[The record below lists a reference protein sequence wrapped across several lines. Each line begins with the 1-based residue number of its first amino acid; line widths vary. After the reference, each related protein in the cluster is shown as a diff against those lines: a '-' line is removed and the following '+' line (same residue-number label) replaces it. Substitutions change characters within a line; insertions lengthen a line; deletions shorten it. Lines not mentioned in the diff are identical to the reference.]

1 MLFHTTIPSI
11 PWLIYL
17 LLAYALLP
25 GISCINEQFDSIIRS
40 ENEFNSPKTLPVPGS
55 SGIISTSS
63 ITDESVFLS
72 WTRATASMV
81 NPLDLEYRAYRCDA
95 NSISTPADA
104 EAHGIPLCAWTK
116 DMDSLN
122 ATGLDPGKTCYFNV
136 IVRTPD
142 GRMSAYVPVMATT
155 IGTIYLYSSGTSPGD
170 LAVTDARTDADALCA
185 ADPPPGPTHWRAF
198 ISISAGDAISGFP
211 ANYSVPTDRPIRSES
226 RVMMAGNWADLMNGS
241 INQKLNDAGVST
253 ASWWSGSSD
262 SGDFYFS
269 ANCDGWTDG
278 GGTSNGRTGSPEYLD
293 FNWISNL
300 NTDCSTGQAI
310 LCIAW

>member
-1 MLFHTTIPSI
+1 MLFHSTLSSI
-11 PWLIYL
+11 RLPLFLI
-17 LLAYALLP
+17 LACAFLS
-25 GISCINEQFDSIIRS
+25 GISCINDHFDSIILS
-40 ENEFNSPKTLPVPGS
+40 ENKFDATAALPVPGS
-55 SGIISTSS
+55 GGIISTSS
-63 ITDESVFLS
+63 ITDESVLLS
-72 WTRATASMV
+72 WTKATSSV
-81 NPLDLEYRAYRCDA
+81 VPREELEYRAYWCDTC
-95 NSISTPADA
+95 SISTPADA
-104 EAHGIPLCAWTK
+104 QANGIPLCAWTK
-116 DMDSLN
+116 DIDSLN
-122 ATGLDPGKTCYFNV
+122 ASGLDSGRTCYFNV

-142 GRMSAYVPVMATT
+142 GKMSAYVPVMATT
-155 IGTIYLYSSGTSPGD
+155 IGTIYLYSAGTSPGD

-262 SGDFYFS
+262 SGDFYSS

-278 GGTSNGRTGSPEYLD
+278 GGTSNGRTGSPDYLD
-293 FNWISNL
+293 SNWISNL